1 MCAIAQRGGSCV
13 GSLYQFF
20 PNKEALVEAL
30 RTTYV
35 EEHRRF
41 WSSLRTELPGLSV
54 QQLVEHLLG
63 YPIAFATKH
72 PAFLPLLD
80 LPPSDR
86 SQKRRAL
93 IRDRI
98 AEALHTARPAL
109 SRAKAMRAAAVVQQ
123 ITRGCLVLYA
133 RTEARDR
140 RAIVDEFKIAL
151 GSYLRAALG
160 E

>member
-35 EEHRRF
+35 EEHEKF
-41 WSSLRTELPGLSV
+41 WSALRTELPGLSV
-54 QQLVEHLLG
+54 ELLVERLLG
-63 YPIAFATKH
+63 YPIAFAAKH

-80 LPPSDR
+80 LPPSDH

-98 AEALHTARPAL
+98 AEVLRRARPGL
-109 SRAKAMRAAAVVQQ
+109 SRSRAMRVASVVQQ

-133 RTEARDR
+133 RTEARNR
-140 RAIVDEFKIAL
+140 RTIVDEFKIAL
-151 GSYLRAALG
+151 GSYLRTALG